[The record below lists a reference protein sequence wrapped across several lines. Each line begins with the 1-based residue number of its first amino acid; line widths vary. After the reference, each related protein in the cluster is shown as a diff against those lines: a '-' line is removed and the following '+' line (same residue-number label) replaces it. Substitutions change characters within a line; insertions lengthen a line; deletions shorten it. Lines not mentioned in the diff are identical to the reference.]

1 MWPRMRF
8 IPASRDNVSYI
19 RMMKERQ
26 GITVKQDCVIVLA
39 PDSFKESM
47 TAKEVCEAME
57 RGIKKGNPKATCIHV
72 PMADGGEGTM
82 QSLVD
87 ATGGT
92 VHTVMVTGPLGDQ
105 VEAAYGISGDGGTGV
120 LEMASASGI
129 HLVPPVQRNPL
140 VTTTYGTGE
149 LIRACLD
156 HGVSRLLIGIGGS
169 ATNDGG
175 AGVVQA
181 LGGRL
186 LDAEGKEL
194 AVGGGDLGRLASF
207 DLSGLDFRLQHVEVE
222 VACDVTNPLCGKTGA
237 SHVFGPQKGATPEMV
252 EQLDRNLRN
261 YAGVIKQ
268 QLGKDITDYPG
279 AGAAGGLG
287 GGLMVFLNG
296 TLKKGIELV
305 IDYTGLE
312 EKVRMADMVWTGE
325 GGMDYQT
332 QYGKTP
338 LGVAMVGKKHGKP
351 VIALAGRIGDGIEV
365 LHDQGIDAIFGIVPG
380 AVTLAEAL
388 DNGQLNVERTSENI
402 VRLMISL
409 YK

>member
-1 MWPRMRF
+1 M
-8 IPASRDNVSYI
+8 
-19 RMMKERQ
+19 
-26 GITVKQDCVIVLA
+26 KQDYVIVLA

-57 RGIKKGNPKATCIHV
+57 RGIKKGNPNVTCIHV

-92 VHTVMVTGPLGDQ
+92 VHTVTVTGPLGDQ
-105 VEAAYGISGDGGTGV
+105 VKASYGISGDGSTGV

-129 HLVPPVQRNPL
+129 HLVPIAQRNPL

-149 LIRACLD
+149 LIKACLD

-181 LGGRL
+181 LGGKL

-194 AVGGGDLGRLASF
+194 AFGGGELGRLARL
-207 DLSGLDFRLQHVEVE
+207 DLSGFDPRLQDVEVE
-222 VACDVTNPLCGKTGA
+222 VACDVTNPLCGETGA
-237 SHVFGPQKGATPEMV
+237 SHVFGPQKGATPEMI

-261 YAGVIKQ
+261 YAGVMKQ
-268 QLGKDITDYPG
+268 QLGKDIIDYPG

-296 TLKKGIELV
+296 TLKKGIDMV
-305 IDYTGLE
+305 VDYTGLE
-312 EKVRMADMVWTGE
+312 EKVRQADMVWTGE
-325 GGMDYQT
+325 GGMDFQT

-338 LGVAMVGKKHGKP
+338 LGVARVAKKHGKP
-351 VIALAGRIGDGIEV
+351 VVALAGRVGDGIDV
-365 LHDQGIDAIFGIVPG
+365 LYDQGMDAIFGIMPG
-380 AVTLAEAL
+380 AATLSEAL
-388 DNGQLNVERTSENI
+388 ANGVQNVERTSENI
-402 VRLMISL
+402 VRLMASL
-409 YK
+409 NK